1 MDGVSTLLGCA
12 SHAVPSDL
20 RVMAGQIRECHAEGA
35 WLTRAEL
42 LDITPEVCSEYREAC
57 DCDTVIELE
66 TYGEG
71 PEPLLLRWNVSAP
84 FGEMFERLRSL
95 SVWYGEEEAI
105 DDEAGPDGVPRLLMS
120 WYEPPPPADPRTAMR
135 LPFCTSMTAISRLM
149 LRRAASPSA

>member
-1 MDGVSTLLGCA
+1 
-12 SHAVPSDL
+12 
-20 RVMAGQIRECHAEGA
+20 
-35 WLTRAEL
+35 
-42 LDITPEVCSEYREAC
+42 
-57 DCDTVIELE
+57 
-66 TYGEG
+66 
-71 PEPLLLRWNVSAP
+71 
-84 FGEMFERLRSL
+84 MFERLRSL

>member
-1 MDGVSTLLGCA
+1 VCQRFLDVRPTPSLPTCA
-12 SHAVPSDL
+12 LWLARSAK
-20 RVMAGQIRECHAEGA
+20 CHAEGA